1 MWFDVQ
7 AALKHLDGA
16 EMPRSNSAPPAEPQ
30 TPRVANV
37 AGVAGVQAEI
47 PKTPPSA
54 KPPKTAFPYGASAGG
69 RPLTYTGRVVS
80 LEAWRN
86 LTEWERHG
94 PRGRLWCGVNRRWET
109 KRKRHDEKD

>member
-1 MWFDVQ
+1 MWFDAQ
-7 AALKHLDGA
+7 AALEHLDGA
-16 EMPRSNSAPPAEPQ
+16 EMPRSNFTPPAEPQ

-37 AGVAGVQAEI
+37 AGVAGVRAEI

-54 KPPKTAFPYGASAGG
+54 KSPETAFPYGASAGG

-94 PRGRLWCGVNRRWET
+94 PRGRVWSARSKKWE
-109 KRKRHDEKD
+109 